1 MIPSPLLLSLLLSS
15 LCRAASPS
23 WQDPLDP
30 ENLLRARDPP
40 KPRESDS
47 PCRNCISDGNQY
59 FNLSVQLESGIRLI
73 QAQGHRDPNGTNQ
86 IRLCHFN
93 CALMDGGSLEEYL
106 LTTKAWL
113 GANPKEIV
121 TFLFVNT
128 GVPLIRW
135 IEAYYRTGFDL
146 ISYEPPPDKRYGRM
160 QIEDWPTIEEMVQS
174 GKRAVTFLSGGA
186 REELVPWLL
195 AEFDYMFETDF
206 GNESPWQFSCEP
218 ARPRWPGSYIPNRL
232 SLVNHFLYAKF
243 FGFRYPD
250 AAHANQTNSASF
262 EIGALG
268 EHAARCRT
276 RYERRPNFLLVD
288 FFNEGDV
295 WDVEHGMNAF

>member
-1 MIPSPLLLSLLLSS
+1 M
-15 LCRAASPS
+15 
-23 WQDPLDP
+23 
-30 ENLLRARDPP
+30 
-40 KPRESDS
+40 
-47 PCRNCISDGNQY
+47 
-59 FNLSVQLESGIRLI
+59 
-73 QAQGHRDPNGTNQ
+73 
-86 IRLCHFN
+86 
-93 CALMDGGSLEEYL
+93 
-106 LTTKAWL
+106 LTFAV
-113 GANPKEIV
+113 V

-160 QIEDWPTIEEMVQS
+160 QIEGWPTIEEMVQS

-186 REELVPWLL
+186 REYLVPWLL
-195 AEFDYMFETDF
+195 AEFDYMFEVFLIYSGRFLTRRVRALADGSLQTDF

-218 ARPRWPGSYIPNRL
+218 ARPRWSDSYIPNRL

-250 AAHANQTNSASF
+250 AAHANQTNSANF